1 MMKTNPI
8 TSHHI
13 NIHTENDLC
22 NWFETE
28 YQSAVQYMGI
38 KSKDYIYNMDKKAI
52 LLPAL

>member
-1 MMKTNPI
+1 MIKTNPI

-38 KSKDYIYNMDKKAI
+38 KRCEGKSHGSAKHI
-52 LLPAL
+52 